1 MLPIAA
7 VLLKL
12 GAAGAGWSLLSRC
25 FDKPDKEEKRVD
37 KSIVNCAEEAVASAA
52 AAAAAGALLLF
63 SMQAFLHGMMLVSA
77 SLEDQGLP

>member
-25 FDKPDKEEKRVD
+25 FDKPDKEGKRVD
-37 KSIVNCAEEAVASAA
+37 NSIANCAAEAVASAV
-52 AAAAAGALLLF
+52 AAAAAGVLMLF
-63 SMQAFLHGMMLVSA
+63 SMHALLHGMFLVFA